1 MKQAL
6 LNAGCIKK
14 FESALKFELGHFYL
28 YSMLANKMQMLG
40 YFGAYDYFIVEREE
54 EIGHYQK
61 HISFL
66 NDEGILPKLP
76 TLVPETDSAT
86 SLKEAIQMAY
96 DNELDLLKYYREMYN
111 EEEEE
116 YAEVGQHLLFFLETQ
131 RTAVGFYG
139 DLLATMESEKNNPNI
154 NMIIDKKLKE
164 LA

>member
-1 MKQAL
+1 M
-6 LNAGCIKK
+6 
-14 FESALKFELGHFYL
+14 
-28 YSMLANKMQMLG
+28 
-40 YFGAYDYFIVEREE
+40 
-54 EIGHYQK
+54 
-61 HISFL
+61 